1 MELYL
6 AKYTLTK
13 RQIKMQRN
21 FYTAKL
27 PEMQLK
33 YSALQ
38 YLKYIKCTLYFLNK
52 INL

>member
-1 MELYL
+1 VELHL

-27 PEMQLK
+27 P
-33 YSALQ
+33 
-38 YLKYIKCTLYFLNK
+38 N
-52 INL
+52 